1 MRPLPAIAALTL
13 RHRRRREAPASA
25 ADAPVSSALER
36 VEASLYRLLQRDG
49 LSAPD
54 AAEECLAARHRI
66 TITASGRLAVCLS
79 ALGWR
84 VGWGR
89 LLDLA
94 DEIRIGRQLEDRAEG
109 RIRNRQRNHTPDRSL
124 TRAPARDHT

>member
-1 MRPLPAIAALTL
+1 MAGEIAIRALKR
-13 RHRRRREAPASA
+13 RHQRQRGAPALA
-25 ADAPVSSALER
+25 AAPVNSELER

-94 DEIRIGRQLEDRAEG
+94 DEIRIGRQKEDRAEG